1 MANDF
6 DDSTPKRVTPPKM
19 KMHKDVMHKSPKAG
33 VYPYYHIIRGGPDG
47 GHITLD
53 SSEGAESI
61 TIQGRGGETV
71 QMAHGKIRITSSDGM
86 STVVLG
92 ENRMVVT
99 GAHDIVVHGDCS
111 LRVKGTQRTTVE
123 GDVEMAV
130 NGNYTMTA
138 KNINTTAR
146 GNIDTVAKNI
156 STQVEG
162 NMETSVNGLNI
173 MGGDAGLAFAST
185 SGKISMVA
193 ASDVGIM
200 SGSKMMVD
208 AGGELHQKSGSKM
221 SIEAGGAMHQKVGS
235 QWNLQ
240 SGGKSS
246 IKSGGNFAADGTQI
260 LLNSGASDNADAA
273 DDAEI
278 THQA

>member
-99 GAHDIVVHGDCS
+99 GAHDVVVHGDCS
-111 LRVKGTQRTTVE
+111 LRVKGTHRTTVE
-123 GDVEMAV
+123 GDVEVAV

-156 STQVEG
+156 STQVDG

-173 MGGDAGLAFAST
+173 MGGDSGLAIHST
-185 SGKISMVA
+185 SGKISIK
-193 ASDVGIM
+193 ASSELGM
-200 SGSKMMVD
+200 KSGSKMMVD
-208 AGGELHQKSGSKM
+208 AGGAL
-221 SIEAGGAMHQKVGS
+221 HQKVGS

-240 SGGKSS
+240 SGGKAS
-246 IKSGGNFAADGTQI
+246 IKAGGNFAVDGTQVLI
-260 LLNSGASDNADAA
+260 NSGASEDADPAS
-273 DDAEI
+273 I
-278 THQA
+278 THS